1 MPPARRL
8 VRSIAVL
15 SLVVLS
21 SAAAG
26 GCRKPTARTVAS
38 TYDAA
43 IDIAVTEA
51 STVLFIPGVLGSEIV
66 DPATNRVYW
75 GEFLGDAANVALRLG
90 DFEKLALPIVD
101 GVDRHPSTIDDELDA
116 GNQLL
121 TATAHVG
128 ATDVVVRAYPEVF
141 EGVVRSILE
150 HDRKRIRLEKSATTA
165 ADSPIANFGYDWRR
179 SIAAE
184 SERLHFAITVL
195 REKRIAA
202 GLDGRVNVV
211 AHSMGTQVLRYY
223 LRHGAPSFAGPANP
237 EHPTWAGARY
247 VKQAVLIAPP
257 NLGEAGA
264 FLAVAD
270 GHRISALLPEI
281 PASLLATF
289 PSAYQLMPRVE
300 DARVVWKDS
309 ASPEHPQGDPVDIYD
324 VAFWEKLGWGLFAAD
339 QDRYLQVLAPYAK
352 TREARVAAARLHVA
366 ACLDHA
372 KEVHAALDRAEVF
385 PDDLSIHVFVG
396 ATRTTPSRLGV
407 DRKTGE
413 LEWIGEER
421 GDGVVTR
428 FSALGRPARRP
439 RVQRW
444 SSVHFSG
451 GDHTTITGDVRFLAD
466 ALYILFEHD

>member
-1 MPPARRL
+1 MPAPRL
-8 VRSIAVL
+8 VSHL
-15 SLVVLS
+15 SLAALSFVVLL
-21 SAAAG
+21 AGLG
-26 GCRKPTARTVAS
+26 GCRKPTARTVAE
-38 TYDAA
+38 TYDRA

-51 STVLFIPGVLGSEIV
+51 STILFIPGVLGSEIV
-66 DPATNRVYW
+66 DAATGKVYW
-75 GEFLGDAANVALRLG
+75 GEFLGDAADVNHRLD
-90 DFEKLALPIVD
+90 DFEKLALPLAD
-101 GVDRHPSTIDDELDA
+101 GADRSPSTLDDELDA

-121 TATAHVG
+121 TATAHIG
-128 ATDVVVRAYPEVF
+128 ATDVVVRTYPEVF

-150 HDRKRIRLEKSATTA
+150 HDRKHVRLDKKVA
-165 ADSPIANFGYDWRR
+165 AQEVSPIANFGYDWRR

-195 REKRIAA
+195 RDKRLAA

-237 EHPTWAGARY
+237 EQPTWAGARF
-247 VKQAVLIAPP
+247 VKHAVLVAPP
-257 NLGEAGA
+257 NLGEASA

-270 GHRISALLPEI
+270 GHKVSALLPEI
-281 PASLLATF
+281 PASLLGTF

-309 ASPEHPQGDPVDIYD
+309 NSKTHPHGEPVDIYD
-324 VAFWEKLGWGLFAAD
+324 VEVWSKLGWGLFAED
-339 QDRYLQVLAPYAK
+339 QDAFLRVLVPYAK
-352 TREARVAAARLHVA
+352 TREERLVAAKLHVA
-366 ACLDHA
+366 ACLQHA
-372 KEVHAALDRAEVF
+372 KEVHTALDRAEVF
-385 PDDLSIHVFVG
+385 PEHLSIHVFIG
-396 ATRTTPSRLGV
+396 ATRVTPARLAV
-407 DRKTGE
+407 DRKTGA
-413 LEWIGEER
+413 LEWISQER

-428 FSALGRPARRP
+428 FSALGRPSRRP

-451 GDHTTITGDVRFLAD
+451 GDHRSITGDVRFLAD